1 MLTPSDLET
10 CACEAMYFPFAS
22 ALFSSFV
29 GSILFNGSLQYNF
42 SVHHLFDQGFFFI
55 VLKMSIDMK
64 PVRGGGMV
72 SIVFSR
78 LSISMDNLQVLFE
91 MIYEFC
97 KKKKKKIPKK
107 PLIFIDLLYNF
118 T

>member
-42 SVHHLFDQGFFFI
+42 SVHHLFDQVFFI
-55 VLKMSIDMK
+55 VLKTSIDMK

-78 LSISMDNLQVLFE
+78 LSISVENLQVLFR

-97 KKKKKKIPKK
+97 KKKKPQQQQQHQKK
-107 PLIFIDLLYNF
+107 P
-118 T
+118 